1 VCQCKSP
8 ITDSRGAA
16 CQEQEEFAEEEEE
29 EEDVLVRVNGKEMS
43 IHDIAEK
50 EEAEMSKEEY
60 ADYVQKR
67 AEFE

>member
-1 VCQCKSP
+1 VP
-8 ITDSRGAA
+8 
-16 CQEQEEFAEEEEE
+16 EQEDFAEEEE

-60 ADYVQKR
+60 EDYIHKR